1 MEVNFMPDN
10 RKHAVVVTFSYDPQ
24 VSVLLFDDWDQA
36 LEFIKN
42 DILDEHRIDTQE
54 NGLDSEYA
62 IFEEEGRAILTTHY
76 PSKDEFT
83 EWRIGKVYEKE

>member
-1 MEVNFMPDN
+1 METNFMPN
-10 RKHAVVVTFSYDPQ
+10 HKHAVIVTFSFDPQ
-24 VSVLLFDDWDQA
+24 VSVLLFEDRDEA

-54 NGLDSEYA
+54 NGFDSEYA

>member
-1 MEVNFMPDN
+1 MEANFMPN
-10 RKHAVVVTFSYDPQ
+10 HKHAVVVTFSWDPQ
-24 VSVLLFDDWDQA
+24 VSVLLFDGWDQA

-62 IFEEEGRAILTTHY
+62 IFEEEGRAVLTTHY
-76 PSKDEFT
+76 SEFTGIT
-83 EWRIGKVYEKE
+83 EWRIGKVCEKE

>member
-1 MEVNFMPDN
+1 MEANFTN
-10 RKHAVVVTFSYDPQ
+10 NHKHAVVVTFSLDPQ
-24 VSVLLFDDWDQA
+24 VSVLLFEDWDQA

-62 IFEEEGRAILTTHY
+62 IFEEEGRAVLTTYHEDGNY
-76 PSKDEFT
+76 VT
-83 EWRIGKVYEKE
+83 EWRVGKVYEKE